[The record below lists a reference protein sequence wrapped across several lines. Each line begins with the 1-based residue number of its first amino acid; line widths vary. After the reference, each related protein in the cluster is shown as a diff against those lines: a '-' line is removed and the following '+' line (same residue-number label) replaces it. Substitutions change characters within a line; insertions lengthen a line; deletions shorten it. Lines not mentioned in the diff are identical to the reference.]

1 MAVLCEAISVVIRRD
16 SINTYYRGGWDKFFE
31 AIPNQTFCT
40 DGELIRIGFL
50 NPNEVKVFVDAIVDS
65 GLQFQ
70 ADKKIL
76 GLFTKSRKINDIII
90 VDQHQGPLAP
100 CSWVEFGKFKVGDSK
115 SDVSMCWLFE
125 GERIATGLHFNS
137 KSMELATPEG
147 WTPKDS
153 SGLKF
158 FTSPEKD

>member
-16 SINTYYRGGWDKFFE
+16 SINTYFRGGWDKFFE

-50 NPNEVKVFVDAIVDS
+50 NPNEVKLFVDAIVDS

-100 CSWVEFGKFKVGDSK
+100 CSWVEFGKVKVGDSK
-115 SDVSMCWLFE
+115 SDVSMCW
-125 GERIATGLHFNS
+125 
-137 KSMELATPEG
+137 
-147 WTPKDS
+147 
-153 SGLKF
+153 F
-158 FTSPEKD
+158 F

>member
-50 NPNEVKVFVDAIVDS
+50 NPNEVKLFVDAIVDS

-100 CSWVEFGKFKVGDSK
+100 CSWVEFGKFEVGNIK
-115 SDVSMCWLFE
+115 TKVSMCWLFE
-125 GERIATGLHFNS
+125 GKRIASGLHFID

-147 WTPKDS
+147 WTPEDS

-158 FTSPEKD
+158 IKG